1 MYLINIYNL
10 ALPKIAFSGYID
22 MILVMCGKIVSIS
35 IKVELLE
42 EADLFNRVR
51 GYLGQ
56 GDKVFAEI
64 TKTSSGRWKILIT
77 QKQIEERPEEKDV
90 EHIYKY
96 GIKVRDSGLEKTYV
110 DLNPV
115 LNNLKNTG
123 LTVAVIHL
131 T

>member
-1 MYLINIYNL
+1 MFARI
-10 ALPKIAFSGYID
+10 F
-22 MILVMCGKIVSIS
+22 VVWVSHENS
-35 IKVELLE
+35 WEAKVELLE

-51 GYLGQ
+51 GFLGQ

-90 EHIYKY
+90 EHLYKY

-123 LTVAVIHL
+123 LTVALIRL